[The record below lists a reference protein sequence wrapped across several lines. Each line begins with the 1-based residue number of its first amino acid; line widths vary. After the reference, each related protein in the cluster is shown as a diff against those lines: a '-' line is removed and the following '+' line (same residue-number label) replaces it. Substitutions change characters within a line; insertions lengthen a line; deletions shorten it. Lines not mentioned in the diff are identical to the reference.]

1 MRHRKCEI
9 MAIKKTNVMVFCPMC
24 NCESESVNFYE
35 SQNHHDGCEF
45 NKDGSVKKI
54 GYVRYCKKHISS
66 CYLDYLKKGTM
77 QSAVYFT
84 CALTDTPFI
93 KEVWDRYIELRNEKI
108 KSGKITPTQLK
119 TYNDFAKYREQL
131 KAMKKATDDWN
142 DFSATNVDYK
152 DIMGLKK
159 SDIALEAEKD
169 KFVLDWGKRENIQD
183 YQYLEYEYGRL
194 TKDKPLKPQE
204 ETLYRK
210 LCIVELMIRLK
221 EENNESTSTEQTQL
235 LNLMKTLK
243 IDNFQEEKDKS
254 TIEEIIE
261 KQIWEV
267 ENTEPCEIID
277 REYWKD
283 YCDIGKNWGKE
294 IIRAVKNLITGSREF
309 PNIES
314 YDKKK
319 EE

>member
-1 MRHRKCEI
+1 MAVRK
-9 MAIKKTNVMVFCPMC
+9 TGTMVYCSMC
-24 NCESESVNFYE
+24 GTESLSSDFYE
-35 SQNHHDGCEF
+35 STNPHDGYECD
-45 NKDGSVKKI
+45 NKGNIKRM
-54 GYVRYCKKHISS
+54 GYVKICKKHIAQV
-66 CYLDYLKKGTM
+66 YLDYLKKGTM

-108 KSGKITPTQLK
+108 KSGKITPTQLQ

-142 DFSATNVDYK
+142 DFSNTNVDYR

-267 ENTEPCEIID
+267 ENTEQCEIID

-283 YCDIGKNWGKE
+283 YCDIGRNWGKE

>member
-1 MRHRKCEI
+1 MAVRK
-9 MAIKKTNVMVFCPMC
+9 TGRVVFCPIC
-24 NCESESVNFYE
+24 NIEKPSDEFYE
-35 SQNHHDGCEF
+35 SENVHDGCT
-45 NKDGSVKKI
+45 KDKNGNIINI
-54 GYVRYCKKHISS
+54 GYVHICKNDIAK
-66 CYLDYLKKGTM
+66 CYLEYLKKGTM

-108 KSGKITPTQLK
+108 KNGKISPTQLK

-142 DFSATNVDYK
+142 DFSATNVDYR

-210 LCIVELMIRLK
+210 LCMVELMIRLK
-221 EENNESTSTEQTQL
+221 EEKDEPTNTEQTQL

>member
-1 MRHRKCEI
+1 

-35 SQNHHDGCEF
+35 SQNPHDGCEF

-54 GYVRYCKKHISS
+54 GYVRYCKKDIAK

-142 DFSATNVDYK
+142 DFSATNVDYR

-210 LCIVELMIRLK
+210 LCMVELMIRLK
-221 EENNESTSTEQTQL
+221 EEKDEPTSTEQTQL

>member
-1 MRHRKCEI
+1 

-35 SQNHHDGCEF
+35 SQNPHDGCEF

-54 GYVRYCKKHISS
+54 GYVRYCKKDIAK

-210 LCIVELMIRLK
+210 LCMVELMIRLK
-221 EENNESTSTEQTQL
+221 EEKDEPTSTEQTQL

-254 TIEEIIE
+254 IIEEIIE

>member
-1 MRHRKCEI
+1 MAVRK
-9 MAIKKTNVMVFCPMC
+9 TGTMVYCSMC
-24 NCESESVNFYE
+24 GTESLSSDFYE
-35 SQNHHDGCEF
+35 STNPHDGYECDSKG
-45 NKDGSVKKI
+45 NVKRM
-54 GYVRYCKKHISS
+54 GYVKICKKDIAK

-159 SDIALEAEKD
+159 PDIALEAEKD
-169 KFVLDWGKRENIQD
+169 KFILNWGKYDSLQD
-183 YQYLEYEYGRL
+183 YQLLEFYYDEL
-194 TKDKPLKPQE
+194 TDGITFKNKAHEL
-204 ETLYRK
+204 LYRD
-210 LCIVELMIRLK
+210 LCQARLK
-221 EENNESTSTEQTQL
+221 KRKIESGESEEDISKTQTQIL
-235 LNLMKTLK
+235 TLMNKLK

-254 TIEEIIE
+254 AIEEIIE

-267 ENTEPCEIID
+267 ENTEPCEVVD

>member
-1 MRHRKCEI
+1 
-9 MAIKKTNVMVFCPMC
+9 MAVKKTGTMVYCSMC
-24 NCESESVNFYE
+24 GTESLSSDFYE
-35 SQNHHDGCEF
+35 STNPHDGYECD
-45 NKDGSVKKI
+45 NKGNIKRM
-54 GYVRYCKKHISS
+54 GYVKICKKHIAQV
-66 CYLDYLKKGTM
+66 YLEYLKKGTM

-108 KSGKITPTQLK
+108 KSGKITPTRLK

-159 SDIALEAEKD
+159 PDIALEAEKD

-210 LCIVELMIRLK
+210 LCMVELMIRLK
-221 EENNESTSTEQTQL
+221 EEKDEPTSTEQTQL

>member
-1 MRHRKCEI
+1 
-9 MAIKKTNVMVFCPMC
+9 MAIKKTNVMIFCPMC

-35 SQNHHDGCEF
+35 SQNPHDGCEF

-54 GYVRYCKKHISS
+54 GYVRYCKKHIAS

-142 DFSATNVDYK
+142 DFSNTNVDYR

-210 LCIVELMIRLK
+210 LCMVELMIRLK
-221 EENNESTSTEQTQL
+221 EEKDEPTNTEQTQL